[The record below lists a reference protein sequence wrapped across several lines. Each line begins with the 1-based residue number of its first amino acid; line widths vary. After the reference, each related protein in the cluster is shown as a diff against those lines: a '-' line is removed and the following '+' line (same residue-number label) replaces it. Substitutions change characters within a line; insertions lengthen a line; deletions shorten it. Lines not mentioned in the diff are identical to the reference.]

1 MKSIT
6 GFSLIKT
13 LHWNSISKELLQI
26 LQYLSFIGVRLPTG
40 NKTIYS
46 YFIDMEY
53 GTFVPWDALVP
64 STKSLI
70 EKGAIITIG
79 ETMGVAMEQK
89 KAGGDDS
96 HDIVPT
102 VDVIRFSF
110 LTSLL
115 LLNKHPVL
123 LTG

>member
-1 MKSIT
+1 M
-6 GFSLIKT
+6 
-13 LHWNSISKELLQI
+13 

-64 STKSLI
+64 TTKSLI